1 MKRTVMMLLLASL
14 MAGSAAIASANPATP
29 RIDRREWRQHER
41 IHQGV
46 RSGELTRGEA
56 MRLRAGE
63 RHINR
68 MEYRA
73 KSDGRVTP
81 RERFRIN
88 RAENHESRAIWRM
101 KHNSRV
107 RTF

>member
-1 MKRTVMMLLLASL
+1 MKRTAMMLLLASV
-14 MAGSAAIASANPATP
+14 MAGFAAIASANTDTP
-29 RIDRREWRQHER
+29 RIDRREWRQHVR

-63 RHINR
+63 RHIGR

-73 KSDGRVTP
+73 KADGRMTP
-81 RERFRIN
+81 RERVRIN
-88 RAENHESRAIWRM
+88 RAESRESRAIWRM
-101 KHNSRV
+101 KHNGRV
-107 RTF
+107 RTY